1 MGERGRWAAVGGVCG
16 VLLAGAAPA
25 DAGDVEHRV
34 AGVVPFPAH
43 ERPGANVDIPDGR
56 WQRFPQPAWV
66 DGRYWDELVFDAL
79 ESPDYTDR
87 RTHGLIDSELADL
100 DIYIKTTAPEDGAE
114 PISEDMLTWWRR
126 AIPEAVRQF
135 TGQPWRGRLT
145 TGTDSR
151 ELMEGQINIG
161 IGTEEDFE
169 DDDDYVCAFARPW
182 VYQFPDGSFAQW
194 ARTEI
199 LFNPDEGGCGFR
211 EDSQG
216 RVMAHELGHA
226 LGLYHVSGP
235 GAIMYRATAPD
246 QRYTRQLVDH
256 AQLLY
261 ELGPGLPHPGFGP
274 AIPETTPDQW
284 TGSVDQVTY
293 DAARGV
299 VTGRAWHNGA
309 GQDVVTERQRVVAIF
324 VDAATD
330 LIGEAVRST
339 HRERIGANTTW
350 EFELPEQEGWDR
362 VFLGSVVF
370 LGDTSEDGF
379 FVDCTDADGRGQSG
393 TTRDREQGGQ
403 VVRVSAQRHRGG
415 RGCVEPANRRER
427 SGGSG
432 VGGLAITRGRGL
444 VGGRRRPGAEHW
456 RDRAGAGRP
465 RGRAGAGDPDRR
477 PRAAC
482 GLAAA
487 HGLPA
492 AKVRIHA
499 PEPIFRGIAR

>member
-16 VLLAGAAPA
+16 VLLAGATAA

-43 ERPGANVDIPDGR
+43 ERSGANVDIPDGR

-100 DIYIKTTAPEDGAE
+100 DIYIKTTAPEEGVAA
-114 PISEDMLTWWRR
+114 ISEDMLSWWRR

-169 DDDDYVCAFARPW
+169 DDDDYVCAIARTSMY
-182 VYQFPDGSFAQW
+182 VFPDGSFAQW
-194 ARTEI
+194 AETEI
-199 LFNPDEGGCGFR
+199 LFNPDEGSCGFR

-226 LGLYHVSGP
+226 LGLYHVSDP
-235 GAIMYRATAPD
+235 AAIMYRATAPD
-246 QRYTRQLVDH
+246 QRYTQQLVDH

-274 AIPETTPDQW
+274 AIPDTTPDQW

-309 GQDVVTERQRVVAIF
+309 RQDVDTERQRVVAFF
-324 VDAATD
+324 VDVATD
-330 LIGEAVRST
+330 VIGEAVTST
-339 HRERIGANTTW
+339 HRERINANTTW

-393 TTRDREQGGQ
+393 TTRVENRVIRLCGYQRSDIEVAGDAWNPRTAAKDLADRALEELQSQEDAGS
-403 VVRVSAQRHRGG
+403 SADSADQ
-415 RGCVEPANRRER
+415 EPSIGEIAPGLDVLEAEP
-427 SGGSG
+427 
-432 VGGLAITRGRGL
+432 VPAIPIGGLGLLAGWLLLMGCRRQRSESTRRN
-444 VGGRRRPGAEHW
+444 RYS
-456 RDRAGAGRP
+456 AG
-465 RGRAGAGDPDRR
+465 
-477 PRAAC
+477 
-482 GLAAA
+482 
-487 HGLPA
+487 
-492 AKVRIHA
+492 
-499 PEPIFRGIAR
+499 

>member
-169 DDDDYVCAFARPW
+169 DGDDYVCAIARTSMY
-182 VYQFPDGSFAQW
+182 VFPDGSFARW
-194 ARTEI
+194 AETEI

-226 LGLYHVSGP
+226 LGLYHVSDP
-235 GAIMYRATAPD
+235 AAIMYRATAPD
-246 QRYTRQLVDH
+246 QRYTQQLVDH
-256 AQLLY
+256 AQSLY
-261 ELGPGLPHPGFGP
+261 ELGPGLPYPGFGP
-274 AIPETTPDQW
+274 AIPDTTPDQW

-299 VTGRAWHNGA
+299 VTGRSWHNGA
-309 GQDVVTERQRVVAIF
+309 GQDVVTERQRVVAFF

-330 LIGEAVRST
+330 VIGEAVRSN
-339 HRERIGANTTW
+339 HFERIGANTTW

-370 LGDTSEDGF
+370 LGDTGEDGF
-379 FVDCTDADGRGQSG
+379 AMDCTDADNRGQSG
-393 TTRDREQGGQ
+393 TIRDGDRRITACVYRRSDIEVAGDAWNPRTAAKDLADRALEDLQSQEDEGD
-403 VVRVSAQRHRGG
+403 SADGADQ
-415 RGCVEPANRRER
+415 EPSIGEITPELDALEAEPVPVLP
-427 SGGSG
+427 
-432 VGGLAITRGRGL
+432 VGGLGL
-444 VGGRRRPGAEHW
+444 LAGWLLLMGCRRRRSESTH
-456 RDRAGAGRP
+456 RNRHSAG
-465 RGRAGAGDPDRR
+465 
-477 PRAAC
+477 
-482 GLAAA
+482 
-487 HGLPA
+487 
-492 AKVRIHA
+492 
-499 PEPIFRGIAR
+499 

>member
-1 MGERGRWAAVGGVCG
+1 MSERGRWAAVGGVCG
-16 VLLAGAAPA
+16 VLLAGAAGA

-100 DIYIKTTAPEDGAE
+100 DIYIKTTAPEEGVA
-114 PISEDMLTWWRR
+114 PISEDMVTWWRR

-151 ELMEGQINIG
+151 EIMDGLINVG

-169 DDDDYVCAFARPW
+169 DRDDYLCA
-182 VYQFPDGSFAQW
+182 V
-194 ARTEI
+194 ARTTVVQVPGRQFCEVGI
-199 LFNPDEGGCGFR
+199 HRDPLQSRRGRLWFSRGFAGQDHGAR
-211 EDSQG
+211 T
-216 RVMAHELGHA
+216 RARA
-226 LGLYHVSGP
+226 RAVSRLGP

-246 QRYTRQLVDH
+246 RRYTRQLVDH

-309 GQDVVTERQRVVAIF
+309 GQDVVTEAQRVVAFF
-324 VDAATD
+324 VDVATD
-330 LIGEAVRST
+330 LIGEAVRSS
-339 HRERIGANTTW
+339 HFERSSANTKW

-362 VFLGSVVF
+362 VFLAPLVF
-370 LGDTSEDGF
+370 LGDTGEDGV
-379 FVDCTDADGRGQSG
+379 FVDCTDADGRGRSVTDTDGFKYCVYQRSDIEVAGDAWNPRTAAKDLADRALEDLQSQDDEG
-393 TTRDREQGGQ
+393 S
-403 VVRVSAQRHRGG
+403 SAAGADQ
-415 RGCVEPANRRER
+415 EPSIGEIAPGLDVLEAEPVPAVP
-427 SGGSG
+427 
-432 VGGLAITRGRGL
+432 VGGLGLLAGWLLLMGCRRQRSESTRRN
-444 VGGRRRPGAEHW
+444 RYS
-456 RDRAGAGRP
+456 AG
-465 RGRAGAGDPDRR
+465 
-477 PRAAC
+477 
-482 GLAAA
+482 
-487 HGLPA
+487 
-492 AKVRIHA
+492 
-499 PEPIFRGIAR
+499 